1 MAQIPLGNFGY
12 AAPEIRRSQ
21 TVSTVVENNAA
32 ANTAKI
38 IGNAVQDVSAEF
50 KANLEQQAELEARK
64 KRNKA
69 ATLVNEYETK
79 LQTAE
84 LDLERQHAE
93 GTIGS
98 DALLPAWEQTA
109 KKLKDEIAPFAN
121 DLDEET
127 RNEFLGTLEGTRVN
141 GLARFQGSAL
151 NAAKKD
157 HQASVTES
165 YESFRKANLGNAVA
179 MEAWLAGEGGEEF
192 KRAFGA
198 DAPEMIRKAIEQA
211 NMDSVSLAITNAG
224 DDPAAL
230 SAVHKQLQSK
240 EAIARL
246 DPDKWLAIN
255 SSLQG
260 RIDSLNER
268 AAAKAESEAYKK
280 EMTAQRSVEQTMEFI
295 TQGNVL
301 SVDAIE
307 KVNADTK
314 GTSHQG
320 VASNL
325 LKYQDRIKQILD
337 SPSAERNAYI
347 DEQRRIIAEEGT
359 TPDQLAQFKMLENAA
374 KQRDEMEKSD
384 PHLAYEIKT
393 GSDRISVDPDS
404 DTINVAIAE
413 REARAKQA
421 GTPDLLRPNER
432 KDIAGR
438 ITTGAPDQ
446 RLAEIEK
453 ITSKLAPQ
461 QAVKIMAEAGAEKDA
476 GYSAYAG
483 MLVAKGKKGEALS
496 ILKGDEILK
505 AGAEGY
511 ESKSS
516 FTDNLPKEF
525 NEAFKHDEVARK
537 NAIDVA
543 YRNYL
548 SWVTPG
554 MDAKN
559 NLVNDAKLSV
569 ETVIGKTAK
578 VGRTNVLVPDGYD
591 ADQFEEV
598 LQKSFAK
605 TKESLKLQGDVDDY
619 QYRPIT
625 DSKTGKTVYRID
637 VDGRPLGSM
646 PIYLSVD

>member
-1 MAQIPLGNFGY
+1 MAQIPVGNFGF
-12 AAPEIRRSQ
+12 AAPEVRRSQ
-21 TVSTVVENNAA
+21 TVSTVVENNSGAD
-32 ANTAKI
+32 TARMLS
-38 IGNAVQDVSAEF
+38 GAVQDVSAQF
-50 KANLEQQAELEARK
+50 KANLDQQAELEARK

-69 ATLVNEYETK
+69 STIVNEYETK
-79 LQTAE
+79 LQAAE

-93 GTIGS
+93 GTVGS
-98 DALLPAWEQTA
+98 DALLPAWEKTA
-109 KKLKDEIAPFAN
+109 QDLKAEITPFA
-121 DLDEET
+121 DELDEET
-127 RNEFLGTLEGTRVN
+127 RAEFMSTLEGTRVN

-165 YESFRKANLGNAVA
+165 YESFRKNNLGNAVA
-179 MEAWLAGEGGEEF
+179 MDAWLAGEGGEEF

-198 DAPEMIRKAIEQA
+198 DAPEMIRKAKEQA
-211 NMDSVSLAITNAG
+211 NMDAVTLAITNAG
-224 DDPAAL
+224 DDPAKL
-230 SAVHKQLQSK
+230 SAVHGQLQSK

-246 DPDKWLAIN
+246 DPDKWMAIN

-268 AAAKAESEAYKK
+268 AAAKAEREIYKK

-307 KVNADTK
+307 KVTAETQ
-314 GTSHQG
+314 GTSQQG
-320 VASNL
+320 VATNL
-325 LKYQDRIKQILD
+325 LKYQDSIKRVLD
-337 SPSAERNAYI
+337 SPAQDRTAYI
-347 DEQRRIIAEEGT
+347 ESQRRRIAEEGT
-359 TPDQLAQFKMLENAA
+359 TPEQLAQFKMLENAA

-384 PHLAYEIKT
+384 PHLAYEVKT

-404 DTINVAIAE
+404 DTMNVAIAE
-413 REARAKQA
+413 REARARQA
-421 GTPDLLRPNER
+421 GTPDLLRPDER

-453 ITSKLAPQ
+453 ITSKLTPQ
-461 QAVKIMAEAGAEKDA
+461 QAVKIMAEAWAEKDA

-511 ESKSS
+511 ESRST
-516 FTDNLPKEF
+516 FTDNLPPEF

-548 SWVTPG
+548 AGVVPG
-554 MDAKN
+554 SEAKN
-559 NLVNDAKLSV
+559 SIAADARMAV
-569 ETVIGKTAK
+569 ETVIGKTAM
-578 VGRTNVLVPDGYD
+578 VGRTNVLMPDGYD
-591 ADQFEEV
+591 SEQFTKV
-598 LQKSFAK
+598 LKSSFAK
-605 TKESLKLQGDVDDY
+605 TKQSMQLQGDVDDY

-637 VDGRPLGSM
+637 VDGKPLGGM